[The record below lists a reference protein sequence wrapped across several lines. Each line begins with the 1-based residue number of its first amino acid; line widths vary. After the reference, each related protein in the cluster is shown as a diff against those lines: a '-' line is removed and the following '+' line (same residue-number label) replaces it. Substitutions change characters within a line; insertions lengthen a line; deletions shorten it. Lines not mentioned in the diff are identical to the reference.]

1 MAATTEPSG
10 FVVAHGWLY
19 LAGVYTGHSKIEV
32 VWQCYQS
39 PKFVSVFVWRNSVG
53 GDSQFWWGIE
63 FSANKLAGFDSR
75 LVPIVKKLVKTLMCT
90 FVHNKLLCTYVH
102 IKPKNTLLSIVAP
115 PGSHPYIRSILTKP
129 MLQTIHLDPKL
140 KVLYEEVGLWGEW
153 WWSLPPLNLLCTYVW
168 YNLFVGD

>member
-1 MAATTEPSG
+1 
-10 FVVAHGWLY
+10 
-19 LAGVYTGHSKIEV
+19 
-32 VWQCYQS
+32 
-39 PKFVSVFVWRNSVG
+39 
-53 GDSQFWWGIE
+53 
-63 FSANKLAGFDSR
+63 
-75 LVPIVKKLVKTLMCT
+75 MCT

-153 WWSLPPLNLLCTYVW
+153 WWSLPPLNLLCTYVHNNFW
-168 YNLFVGD
+168 

>member
-1 MAATTEPSG
+1 MCTFVHNSMHIQHTEQR
-10 FVVAHGWLY
+10 LY
-19 LAGVYTGHSKIEV
+19 HAIYGGHDRTQWFRSSPWMVSSWGLHTGHSKIEV

-102 IKPKNTLLSIVAP
+102 IKPKKHTSQHGCP
-115 PGSHPYIRSILTKP
+115 T
-129 MLQTIHLDPKL
+129 
-140 KVLYEEVGLWGEW
+140 
-153 WWSLPPLNLLCTYVW
+153 SLPPLHQINTDQTNAPNLS
-168 YNLFVGD
+168 FRP